1 MKSLAHREPIIIWS
15 ADDYRAL
22 EVVLRERAGLIFS
35 PLRRATVETAA
46 HRVMR
51 RVGIKVPAMFVALV
65 KEDGAVF
72 DDLMAEVTIGETYF
86 FRESAQFDLLR
97 KSIVPAFRARHPAER
112 AFRVWSAGCSTGEEA
127 YSIAITLREIGMPGY
142 VVGTDISRTRLAAA
156 RRGQFRKWSFR
167 GVPDPVI
174 ERHFTKV
181 GETFV
186 LGPDIIRTV
195 EFRYLNLAA
204 DAFPAMSSGVWGMDL
219 ILCRNVL
226 IYFDKVTIVRVAKAL
241 LATLADD
248 GWLVLGASDPPLGEI
263 VRCEVMQTRNGV
275 AYRQYRSSGA
285 RPIHAPVPAPL
296 PPEPIIVSSPLEI
309 DDPPEVSLP
318 VAAKV
323 DVPLLREI
331 EPGAAGES
339 AVMDAYRDRNYDK
352 VVAIMAQRILDGNA
366 TEADLVTHVRALAN
380 LGHLEAAGQACMAAL
395 DQHRQNAQL
404 HYMHSVLMAESGLF
418 AESARAAKRALYL
431 DRSMV
436 VAHLALGTTLARWGT
451 DVAGARRSFATAERL
466 LSAMRPDQLVPDSDG
481 EPAGRLLEMTR
492 AQCRLLP
499 RAGISAVRELAGGT
513 AA

>member
-1 MKSLAHREPIIIWS
+1 MKSLTQREPVVVWPE
-15 ADDYRAL
+15 DVYRTL

-51 RVGIKVPAMFVALV
+51 RVGIKAPPSFVALV

-97 KSIVPAFRARHPAER
+97 KTIVPAFRARHPADR

-127 YSIAITLREIGMPGY
+127 YSIAITLRESGTPGY
-142 VVGTDISRTRLAAA
+142 VAGTDISRTRLAAA
-156 RRGQFRKWSFR
+156 RRGHFRKWSFR
-167 GVPDPVI
+167 GVPDPIVD
-174 ERHFTKV
+174 RYFTKV

-186 LGPDIIRTV
+186 LAPDIVRQV
-195 EFRYLNLAA
+195 DFRYLNLAA
-204 DAFPAMSSGVWGMDL
+204 DAFPSMSSGVWGMDL

-226 IYFDKVTIVRVAKAL
+226 IYFDKVTIARVATAL

-263 VRCEVMQTRNGV
+263 VRCEVAQTPNGV
-275 AYRQYRSSGA
+275 AYRQSRASAA
-285 RPIHAPVPAPL
+285 RPIRTRVPTPVLPQPAV
-296 PPEPIIVSSPLEI
+296 ISS
-309 DDPPEVSLP
+309 PPEVDNP
-318 VAAKV
+318 PDVTHRAVARV
-323 DVPLLREI
+323 DGALSREI
-331 EPGAAGES
+331 EPLLAGES
-339 AVMDAYRDRNYDK
+339 AVVEAYRDRDYER
-352 VVAIMAQRILDGNA
+352 VVAIVASRILDGDA

-380 LGHLEAAGQACMAAL
+380 LGRLEDAGQACTAAL

-404 HYMHSVLMAESGLF
+404 HYMQAVLLAESGLF
-418 AESARAAKRALYL
+418 SESARAAKRALYL
-431 DRSMV
+431 DRSMI
-436 VAHLALGTTLARWGT
+436 VAHLALGTTLARWGR
-451 DVAGARRSFATAERL
+451 DVAGAHRSFATAERL
-466 LSAMRPDQLVPDSDG
+466 LSAMRLDQLVPDSDG

-492 AQCRLLP
+492 AQSRLLP
-499 RAGISAVRELAGGT
+499 RAGVPAVRELAGGT